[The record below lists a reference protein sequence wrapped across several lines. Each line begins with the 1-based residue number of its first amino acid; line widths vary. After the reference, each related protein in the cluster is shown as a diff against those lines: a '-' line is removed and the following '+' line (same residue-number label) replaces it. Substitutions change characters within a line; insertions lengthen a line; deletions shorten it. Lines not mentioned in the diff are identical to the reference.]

1 MNKGNT
7 MLLRGKYDALI
18 NVMWDCF
25 DQSNFYISRINI
37 IKWNNIHLLH
47 AGEGNMK
54 IYSPK
59 SIVKSKVNIHWGG
72 FAFIKKVSKGWTKVY
87 NGADGF
93 ILITCIFTCN

>member
-1 MNKGNT
+1 

-37 IKWNNIHLLH
+37 IEWNNIHLLH

-59 SIVKSKVNIHWGG
+59 SI
-72 FAFIKKVSKGWTKVY
+72 
-87 NGADGF
+87 
-93 ILITCIFTCN
+93 IFPEGNANLFTEEYYQK